1 MCILIINKH
10 ADEFKTYKNGLCIL
24 KISDN
29 FIMFKK
35 FLEFNKFSA
44 FFKKILRCFQ
54 IVIFMN

>member
-44 FFKKILRCFQ
+44 FFKKILLKNGLN
-54 IVIFMN
+54 I